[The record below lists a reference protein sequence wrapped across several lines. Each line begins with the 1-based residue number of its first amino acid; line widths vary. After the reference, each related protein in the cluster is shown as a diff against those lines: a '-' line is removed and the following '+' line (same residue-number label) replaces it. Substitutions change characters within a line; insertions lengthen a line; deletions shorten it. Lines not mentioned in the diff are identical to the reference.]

1 MRRSESLIGILYRCQ
16 PPPPSSRVLHLLVPI
31 SFNVRSLLLLLLLPS
46 STNKARLLGRDTA
59 WQCPPASSQCNQAR
73 GYGVAYQD
81 ANGTGVALQ
90 RRPLLLRPRQL
101 PRPQHQQRPKLQ
113 LLLLLLL
120 AVLEETVGMMGH
132 HRRRVEVGKLYRDAC
147 LH

>member
-1 MRRSESLIGILYRCQ
+1 MRRSESLIGILYRYQ

-31 SFNVRSLLLLLLLPS
+31 SFNVRSLLLLLLLLLPS

-101 PRPQHQQRPKLQ
+101 PRPKLQ
-113 LLLLLLL
+113 LLLLLLLL

>member
-1 MRRSESLIGILYRCQ
+1 MRRSESLIGILYRYQ

-31 SFNVRSLLLLLLLPS
+31 SFNVRSLLLLLLLLLP

-101 PRPQHQQRPKLQ
+101 PRPKLQ